1 MTDKIS
7 LVEKFASFS
16 DHWSPRVA
24 AELNGQEVKLA
35 KVQGEFPWHHHA
47 DADELFFVH
56 RGRLRLELRDR
67 VVELGPGEM
76 FVVPRGVEHRPVAQ
90 EEAEIVMFEPANTLN
105 TGNLTESA
113 FTKRVLSRV

>member
-7 LVEKFASFS
+7 LAEKFASFS

-35 KVQGEFPWHHHA
+35 KVQGEFPWHHHK

-56 RGRLRLELRDR
+56 RGQLRLELRDR

-76 FVVPRGVEHRPVAQ
+76 FVVPRGIEHRPVAE

-105 TGNLTESA
+105 TGNLTEHA
-113 FTKRVLSRV
+113 MAKPVLAKV